1 MSKITEH
8 MIGKKVLARGE
19 KSGVFYGTLAEQDGQ
34 EVRITNARNIW
45 RWSGAR
51 CLMDFARDGVSKP
64 SECTFSVKLDEIVMT
79 DCVQILPVSEKAVDI
94 IEAVPEW
101 TM

>member
-1 MSKITEH
+1 MGKITEH
-8 MIGKKVLARGE
+8 MIGKRVLARGE

-34 EVRITNARNIW
+34 EVRLTNVRNIW
-45 RWSGAR
+45 RWEGAR
-51 CLMDFARDGVSKP
+51 CLMDLARDGVSCP
-64 SECTFSVKLDEIVMT
+64 SKCLFSVVLCEIVMT
-79 DCVQILPVSEKAVDI
+79 DCVQLLPVSEKAAGI

>member
-1 MSKITEH
+1 MSKVTNN
-8 MIGKKVLARGE
+8 MIGKKVIARGTN
-19 KSGVFYGTLAEQDGQ
+19 SGVFYGTLAEQDGQ
-34 EVRITNARNIW
+34 EVRLTNVRNIW

-51 CLMDFARDGVSKP
+51 CLMDMAKYGVSYPDDCK
-64 SECTFSVKLDEIVMT
+64 FSVVLSEIVME
-79 DCVQILPVSEKAVDI
+79 DCVQILPVEEKAANI

>member
-8 MIGKKVLARGE
+8 LIGKKVLARGE
-19 KSGVFYGTLAEQDGQ
+19 NSGVFYGTLAEQDGR
-34 EVRITNARNIW
+34 EVRLANVRNIW
-45 RWSGAR
+45 RWEGAR
-51 CLMDFARDGVSKP
+51 CLMDLARDGVNNP
-64 SECTFSVKLDEIVMT
+64 NGCNFSVVLGEIVMT
-79 DCVQILPVSEKAVDI
+79 DCIQLLPVSENAAGI

>member
-8 MIGKKVLARGE
+8 LIGKKVLARGE
-19 KSGVFYGTLAEQDGQ
+19 SSGVFYGTLAEQDGR
-34 EVRITNARNIW
+34 EVRLTNVRNIW
-45 RWSGAR
+45 RWEGAR
-51 CLMDFARDGVSKP
+51 CLMDFARDGVSSP
-64 SECTFSVKLDEIVMT
+64 EGCNFSVVLDEIVMT
-79 DCVQILPVSEKAVDI
+79 DCIQLLPVSEKAAGI

>member
-1 MSKITEH
+1 MSKLTNN
-8 MIGKKVLARGE
+8 MIGKKVIARGDR
-19 KSGVFYGTLAEQDGQ
+19 SGVFYGTLAEQKGQ
-34 EVRITNARNIW
+34 EVRLTNVRNLW

-51 CLMDFARDGVSKP
+51 CLMDMAQDGVNDPRNCK
-64 SECTFSVKLDEIVMT
+64 FSVVLSEIVMT
-79 DCVQILPVSEKAVDI
+79 DCIQILPVTEKATSI

>member
-1 MSKITEH
+1 MSKVTND
-8 MIGKKVLARGE
+8 MIGKKVIARGTN
-19 KSGVFYGTLAEQDGQ
+19 SGVFYGTLAEQDGQ
-34 EVRITNARNIW
+34 EVRLTNVRNIW

-51 CLMDFARDGVSKP
+51 CLMDIAKNGVNEPEK
-64 SECTFSVKLDEIVMT
+64 CNFSGVLYEIVMT
-79 DCVQILPVSEKAVDI
+79 DCIQILPVTDKAENI

>member
-1 MSKITEH
+1 MSKVTND
-8 MIGKKVLARGE
+8 MIGKKVIARGTN
-19 KSGVFYGTLAEQDGQ
+19 SGVFYGTLAEHDGQ
-34 EVRITNARNIW
+34 EVRLTNVRNIW

-51 CLMDFARDGVSKP
+51 CLMDMAKNGVNEPEK
-64 SECTFSVKLDEIVMT
+64 CNFSVVLSEIVMT
-79 DCVQILPVSEKAVDI
+79 DCIQILPVTNKAENI

>member
-1 MSKITEH
+1 MGKITEH

-19 KSGVFYGTLAEQDGQ
+19 KSGVFYGTLAEQDGR
-34 EVRITNARNIW
+34 EVRLTNVRNVW
-45 RWSGAR
+45 RWRGAR
-51 CLMDFARDGVSKP
+51 CLMDLARDGVSRP
-64 SECTFSVKLDEIVMT
+64 EECRFSVKLDEIVMT
-79 DCVQILPVSEKAVDI
+79 DCVQILPVSEKAVGI

>member
-1 MSKITEH
+1 MSKVTND
-8 MIGKKVLARGE
+8 MIGKKVIARGTN
-19 KSGVFYGTLAEQDGQ
+19 SGVFYGTLAEQDGQ
-34 EVRITNARNIW
+34 EVRLTNVRNIW

-51 CLMDFARDGVSKP
+51 CLMDMAKYGVSCPDDCK
-64 SECTFSVKLDEIVMT
+64 FSVVLSEIVMA
-79 DCVQILPVSEKAVDI
+79 DCVQILTVEEKAMSI